1 MLDCGAGSHGYSV
14 PEAAVVFSGCLRVGG
29 GYLKCQDKQFRPD
42 NNVFTRIACATL
54 QCHQLQMHS
63 IKPERLNEVR
73 RRRRART
80 GVGLPRQR
88 HRGAGD
94 VGHLRFGWSSR
105 NQIRIC
111 RVAGMNDNSKLCRKK
126 EPTPS

>member
-1 MLDCGAGSHGYSV
+1 
-14 PEAAVVFSGCLRVGG
+14 
-29 GYLKCQDKQFRPD
+29 
-42 NNVFTRIACATL
+42 
-54 QCHQLQMHS
+54 MHS
-63 IKPERLNEVR
+63 IEPERLNEVR

-94 VGHLRFGWSSR
+94 VGHLRFGGSCR
-105 NQIRIC
+105 NQVWIC
-111 RVAGMNDNSKLCRKK
+111 RVFGVNDNSKLCREK